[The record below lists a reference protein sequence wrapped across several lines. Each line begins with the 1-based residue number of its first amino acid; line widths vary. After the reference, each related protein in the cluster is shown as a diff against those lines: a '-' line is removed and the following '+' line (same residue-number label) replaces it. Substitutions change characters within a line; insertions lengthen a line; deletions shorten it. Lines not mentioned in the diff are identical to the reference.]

1 MKSKQKTRQRQRQ
14 RKETYGPNKTG
25 NNLETK
31 LKRGKK

>member
-1 MKSKQKTRQRQRQ
+1 MNSKQKTSQRE